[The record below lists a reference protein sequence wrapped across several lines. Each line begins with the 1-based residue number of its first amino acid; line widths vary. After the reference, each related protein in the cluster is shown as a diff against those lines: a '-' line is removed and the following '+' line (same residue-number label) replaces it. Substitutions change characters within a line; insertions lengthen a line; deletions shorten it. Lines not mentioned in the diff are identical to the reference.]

1 MGKLSITAK
10 IWLSIGIFL
19 VGFTL
24 STTLQQ
30 VEGLQTEN
38 GLRNSAEALFPASRA
53 SHEALT
59 SFQNMVTEFRNAV
72 VVEDL
77 SSLELGAADGL
88 RLLTS
93 LRTLASIQDLSPGR
107 AKEAAELV
115 PKVEEYLRDARQ
127 TYEEALAVPS
137 GFTAAIQ
144 TRMHELALTTGIL
157 SSALDHLDQECSR
170 DLSQSL
176 VALRVRSERDRWLVL
191 FMFAATSIIAA
202 VLVNASIRRAI
213 TGPLL
218 KTNQALQTEIGERRL
233 AEEAAEAANR
243 SKSEF
248 LANMSHEIRTPIN
261 GVIGLTELALDTDL
275 SAEQRDYLDMV
286 KLSAD
291 SLLEVV
297 DDILDFSKI
306 ESGNLTV
313 DLVPFDLDDCVR
325 STIKVFAT
333 RARLRGLKLTCDVR
347 PGVPFALVGD
357 PGRLRQIITNL
368 VGNAIKFTELG
379 EVAMTVEVESQTDS
393 EAVLIFSVSDTGI
406 GIPKEKHQSIFEPFI
421 QADGS
426 TTRKYGGTGLGLS
439 ISTNLVERMGGR
451 MWLDS
456 EPGKGSTF
464 YFTLR
469 FALQEIPT
477 SIAASSEGP
486 EHRPLAIHYVLPEN
500 QRKLR
505 VLLVEDNFVNQLLAR
520 KLLEK
525 RGHVVVIAGN
535 GKEALAALEVSVPSG
550 FDVILMDVQMPE
562 MDGFEATGM
571 IRQMEKSSGKHQL
584 IIAMTAHTMKGDHE
598 RCLAAGMDGYVSK
611 PIIVEQLF
619 AAIHESISS
628 APVEIPSR
636 DT

>member
-1 MGKLSITAK
+1 MRKLSITAK